1 MIRKC
6 SSLSYIN
13 GKGKP
18 STKSKKYVFDNK
30 VDMSVIENIGN
41 QVIDGMDPS
50 LVPTDIAKDIITY
63 LKMKK
68 SDFVNE
74 GDYISAQEMDD
85 ICNIIS
91 QNATVA
97 NYNSLKGRE
106 FKMLQKKLIRAQE
119 RLAQAKELKE
129 RVISKLT
136 NDNEVALKEF
146 DMQQKHELIEYEK
159 ELANKPL
166 VGIHRHSNEYFYL
179 KKKEESMAASKRYLE
194 AAQVRDLAEDLERE
208 EAEKNEADRKFRTHK
223 LKQEFILKQ
232 MNQRKSLEEKLKR
245 KWFGLI
251 PVVEAE
257 EARRD
262 SVVKNIENRIKSLG
276 SSHQFGSL
284 ASRMRIVNYVNSSL
298 IRVPKLSGAHT
309 SLSK

>member
-91 QNATVA
+91 QNATV
-97 NYNSLKGRE
+97 
-106 FKMLQKKLIRAQE
+106 LI
-119 RLAQAKELKE
+119 
-129 RVISKLT
+129 I
-136 NDNEVALKEF
+136 
-146 DMQQKHELIEYEK
+146 
-159 ELANKPL
+159 
-166 VGIHRHSNEYFYL
+166 
-179 KKKEESMAASKRYLE
+179 
-194 AAQVRDLAEDLERE
+194 
-208 EAEKNEADRKFRTHK
+208 
-223 LKQEFILKQ
+223 IL
-232 MNQRKSLEEKLKR
+232 
-245 KWFGLI
+245 
-251 PVVEAE
+251 
-257 EARRD
+257 
-262 SVVKNIENRIKSLG
+262 
-276 SSHQFGSL
+276 
-284 ASRMRIVNYVNSSL
+284 
-298 IRVPKLSGAHT
+298 
-309 SLSK
+309 